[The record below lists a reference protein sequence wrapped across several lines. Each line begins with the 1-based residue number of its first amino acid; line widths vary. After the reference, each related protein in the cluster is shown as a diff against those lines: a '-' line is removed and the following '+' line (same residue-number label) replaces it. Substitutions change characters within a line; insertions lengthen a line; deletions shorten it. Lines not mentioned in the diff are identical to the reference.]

1 MILAKIRVMCILYQ
15 GFDNVLYLTY
25 KKVVGQDIFIKLLF
39 NDDSC
44 KNQVGIIGKTM
55 TQNTTK
61 NDNGSNVTQNTT
73 H

>member
-25 KKVVGQDIFIKLLF
+25 KKVVGLDIFIKLLF

-44 KNQVGIIGKTM
+44 KNQVGIIGK
-55 TQNTTK
+55 
-61 NDNGSNVTQNTT
+61 
-73 H
+73 